1 MPSTIERVHRELKNE
16 GLVVLAINLSENREL
31 IGAWVKSR
39 NVTSTVLL
47 DANRMTEKN
56 YQIAYT
62 PTVFLVDRRGK
73 LVGKAIGER
82 EWAGEQGK
90 ALLRLLLARKG

>member
-1 MPSTIERVHRELKNE
+1 M
-16 GLVVLAINLSENREL
+16 
-31 IGAWVKSR
+31 KSR
-39 NVTSTVLL
+39 GVTSTVLL
-47 DANRMTEKN
+47 DANRATERS

-62 PTVFLVDRRGK
+62 PTVFLMDRRGK

-82 EWAGEQGK
+82 DWAGERGQ

>member
-1 MPSTIERVHRELKNE
+1 MPSTIERIHRELKDE
-16 GLVVLAINLSENREL
+16 GFVVLAINLAEQRDL
-31 IGAWVKSR
+31 IATWVKR
-39 NVTSTVLL
+39 RGVTSIVLL
-47 DANRMTEKN
+47 DANREAEKS

-82 EWAGEQGK
+82 EWAGEQGR

>member
-1 MPSTIERVHRELKNE
+1 LPSTIERVHRELKDQ
-16 GLVVLAINLSENREL
+16 GLVVLAINLSEQRDL
-31 IGAWVKSR
+31 VATWVKR
-39 NVTSTVLL
+39 RGVTSTVLL
-47 DANRMTEKN
+47 DANRQTEKA

-82 EWAGEQGK
+82 QWTGDQGR
-90 ALLRLLLARKG
+90 ALLHVLLARRG